1 MTASG
6 LLAVGGGAAI
16 GAWLR
21 WLLSLLL
28 NPLIPAL
35 PMGTLA
41 ANLTGGFLIG
51 MAVEYL
57 GQHTTLAPELR
68 LFVITGMLGGLTTF
82 SSFSAEA
89 VLLIQRLEWGWLVL
103 LVAAHVFG
111 SIAMTLLGVM
121 TVRLLAGTA
130 T

>member
-1 MTASG
+1 
-6 LLAVGGGAAI
+6 
-16 GAWLR
+16 
-21 WLLSLLL
+21 
-28 NPLIPAL
+28 
-35 PMGTLA
+35 MGTLA

-51 MAVEYL
+51 VAVEYL

-111 SIAMTLLGVM
+111 SIAMTLLGVI
-121 TVRLLAGTA
+121 TVRLLTGAA